1 MYEDSKDSLK
11 RILDWLER
19 TDEAGWDSQIESGEA
34 ARADMERMARPDYHR
49 GRTRGMGQGPQR
61 DPNAPKLNRAVPHV
75 RAMLTA
81 MRSRNRAAALEHGK
95 AAMAAM

>member
-1 MYEDSKDSLK
+1 MYEDSKAALK
-11 RILDWLER
+11 RILDWLEG

-49 GRTRGMGQGPQR
+49 GHGKGMVQGQQR
-61 DPNAPKLNRAVPHV
+61 DPNAGRLNKAIPHV

-81 MRSRNRAAALEHGK
+81 MQNRDRVAALEHGK
-95 AAMAAM
+95 LALTVL